1 MLYHKIFV
9 HKFIFSMHSAYFT
22 LPIIMLRVVERVPPP
37 CFEFLSISSI
47 VSCSV
52 PLSSFQ
58 LLLLFYFIHFCS
70 IPSLS
75 IPFSSVLFYSIP
87 FRFLRIHS
95 IAFHYILF
103 PFYSSPFCSA
113 PCPFHLIVFL
123 SFPFCSFPFVPIH
136 SLLFCYVPFH
146 SICVLLYWKLV

>member
-22 LPIIMLRVVERVPPP
+22 LPIIMLRVVERVSPP
-37 CFEFLSISSI
+37 CFEFLSISSL

-58 LLLLFYFIHFCS
+58 LLLLIYFIHFCS
-70 IPSLS
+70 VPSLS
-75 IPFSSVLFYSIP
+75 IPFSSVLYYSIPFHSIP

-103 PFYSSPFCSA
+103 PCYSSPFFFF
-113 PCPFHLIVFL
+113 PCIKAVVDRLNM
-123 SFPFCSFPFVPIH
+123 
-136 SLLFCYVPFH
+136 
-146 SICVLLYWKLV
+146 